1 MKQPLSLKLASPL
14 GALTL
19 SVVVWLLC
27 YLTPFN
33 IYTNEQNPE
42 AYLLLGGYLIA
53 FVAGT
58 LIWRKQPQ
66 WTPGL
71 RIESARAL
79 RVGFTI
85 LLLIAASG
93 LFLRYFDL
101 FFVKHIQDYESTSAF
116 RISEVEEGT
125 QAPGAMSAF
134 SVLLYPITL
143 VCYLISLYL
152 YKKLF
157 LWQRTFAFIGLLGY
171 GGYTVLQ
178 GGRAALAVAG
188 IMVITTLVLRGVH
201 DPDRRLEGA
210 RLRMLGVGVVFGTL
224 AFIVYSAY
232 VVISRVQA
240 VGIQDPTAVLDVAE
254 RTRGFILKEPYYS
267 MVKTGPPAL
276 SSAVST
282 GSSLT
287 YYFNHGFYNFSEL
300 YDSEQGRRPL
310 AGVMQFGPVVR
321 FLNNL
326 GVDTPSVE
334 EAEARI
340 PQPGL
345 FYTFFGNVLMDWGV
359 VGGLVYCLLFGV
371 FVQALWIKAQAGS
384 LFCLL
389 LYPFFACVI
398 AYFPLS
404 DMIVGAYGLFTITAV
419 VFSVGLLHFF
429 ELAYKARAKR
439 MAVPQLA

>member
-14 GALTL
+14 GALAVSGL
-19 SVVVWLLC
+19 VWLLC
-27 YLTPFN
+27 YLTPLN
-33 IYTNEQNPE
+33 IYTNEQNPD
-42 AYLLLGGYLIA
+42 AYLLLAAYLFA
-53 FVAGT
+53 FVSGT
-58 LIWRKQPQ
+58 LVWRKLPPV
-66 WTPGL
+66 TPGI
-71 RIESARAL
+71 RIESVRAI

-85 LLLIAASG
+85 LLMIAATG
-93 LFLRYFDL
+93 LALRYFDL

-134 SVLLYPITL
+134 SILLYPITL
-143 VCYLISLYL
+143 VCYIISLYL
-152 YKKLF
+152 HKRLL
-157 LWQRTFAFIGLLGY
+157 LWQRVLAIIGLLGY
-171 GGYTVLQ
+171 GSYTVLQ

-188 IMVITTLVLRGVH
+188 IMIITALVLRGVH
-201 DPDRRLEGA
+201 DPERRLEGA
-210 RLRMLGVGVVFGTL
+210 RLRALVVGVFLGAI
-224 AFIVYSAY
+224 AFMGYSAY

-240 VGIQDPTAVLDVAE
+240 VGIQDPTALLDVAE
-254 RTRGFILKEPYYS
+254 KTRGFILREPYYT

-276 SSAVST
+276 SSTVST

-287 YYFNHGFYNFSEL
+287 YYFNHGFFNFSEL

-310 AGVMQFGPVVR
+310 GGVMQFGPVVR
-321 FLNNL
+321 FLNNM

-334 EAEARI
+334 QAEERI
-340 PQPGL
+340 PHPGL

-359 VGGLVYCLLFGV
+359 IGGMLYCLFFGV
-371 FVQALWIKAQAGS
+371 FVQALWLKARAGS
-384 LFCLL
+384 LLSLL

-429 ELAYKARAKR
+429 GLAYKARAKR
-439 MAVPQLA
+439 RAVPQLA